1 MKYRGILK
9 FLFVAAVLL
18 VAGFFASFF
27 AGGRNLNA
35 PQKKFDA
42 RTAVFSLFG
51 GYRGFIADFS
61 WLKAYMAWEKSDLS
75 KCLSNI
81 ELAVSLDPENITFW
95 NLGAGIIAYD
105 TPHWIFDGR
114 NTTPMLQKVVR
125 ERQGRLALEFLDRG
139 LKAVPHSRRLK
150 LDKALIYEKVFND
163 KLAAL
168 ECYKAACDAT
178 APIYVVRDYARAL
191 EDCGRDAEALRLL
204 EERADFFDKSHP
216 SYDFYFEHIN
226 YLKNKLKSEKNMLA
240 L

>member
-1 MKYRGILK
+1 MKYRLVLK
-9 FLFVAAVLL
+9 FLFVAAVLFA
-18 VAGFFASFF
+18 AGFSASFL
-27 AGGRNLNA
+27 AGVGKTGS
-35 PQKKFDA
+35 PKKSLDA
-42 RTAVFSLFG
+42 RSALFSLFG
-51 GYRGFIADFS
+51 GYRGFIADFA

-81 ELAVSLDPENITFW
+81 EHAVSLDPENITFW

-105 TPHWIFDGR
+105 TPHWIFDSR
-114 NTTPMLQKVVR
+114 RTTPMLQKVVR

-139 LKAVPHSRRLK
+139 LKAVPQSRRLK

-168 ECYKAACDAT
+168 ECYKAACDAG

-191 EDCGRDAEALRLL
+191 EDCGRDAEALELL
-204 EERADFFDKSHP
+204 KKRADSFDKSHP
-216 SYDFYFEHIN
+216 SYDFYLEHMN

>member
-1 MKYRGILK
+1 MKYRLVLR
-9 FLFVAAVLL
+9 FLFVAAVLFA
-18 VAGFFASFF
+18 AGFFASFLT
-27 AGGRNLNA
+27 GGEKSDL
-35 PQKKFDA
+35 PKKRLDA
-42 RTAVFSLFG
+42 RSALFSLFG
-51 GYRGFIADFS
+51 GYRGFIADFV

-75 KCLSNI
+75 ECLSNI

-105 TPHWIFDGR
+105 TPHWIFDSR
-114 NTTPMLQKVVR
+114 KATPRLQKVIR

-139 LKAVPHSRRLK
+139 LKAIPHSRRLK

-163 KLAAL
+163 KFAAL
-168 ECYKAACDAT
+168 ECYKSACDAD

-191 EDCGRDAEALRLL
+191 EDCGRDAEALVLL
-204 EERADFFDKSHP
+204 EKRADSFDKKHP
-216 SYDFYFEHIN
+216 SYDFYLEHAN